1 MGGWLEKGRKEGG
14 REETSLVFVWQL
26 VFRKESNLASKKGG
40 VVFLLKGRRRGPSG
54 VKKRESFSVWG
65 TAFKEEREKG
75 CRGLEK
81 KRKREKLGKV
91 LKGFFGKEKKEPFF
105 CFVLASKKKKSFWG
119 FRLFKEKKKVSWSF
133 F

>member
-54 VKKRESFSVWG
+54 VKKRESVSVWR
-65 TAFKEEREKG
+65 TVFKEEREKG

-81 KRKREKLGKV
+81 KRKAWEGFKGVFWKRKEGAIFLFCLGI
-91 LKGFFGKEKKEPFF
+91 
-105 CFVLASKKKKSFWG
+105 
-119 FRLFKEKKKVSWSF
+119 
-133 F
+133 